1 MNEEQWQG
9 LGRRA
14 VACKAWRW
22 MPGMLDGI
30 DEQRVA
36 SVRDGLVTMESDG
49 LIVIHANIHVARRS
63 LPDLR
68 DPATLGCLLALV
80 REAWGE
86 PRLSVYV
93 EDCGSNAWRID
104 APYDC
109 SEKLLPLCQA
119 RYPSEAEA
127 LVEALEAAQ

>member
-1 MNEEQWQG
+1 MNEEQWQE

-36 SVRDGLVTMESDG
+36 SVRDGLVTMERDG
-49 LIVIHANIHVARRS
+49 RGEALEFDPRLVRRRP

-68 DPATLGCLLALV
+68 DPATVGCLLALV
-80 REAWGE
+80 RDAWGDPAICIVE
-86 PRLSVYV
+86 EHRDWWARLN
-93 EDCGSNAWRID
+93 G
-104 APYDC
+104 
-109 SEKLLPLCQA
+109 LPLCA
-119 RYPSEAEA
+119 FADTEAEA
-127 LVEALEAAQ
+127 LVAALEAAP

>member
-1 MNEEQWQG
+1 MNEEQWQE

-36 SVRDGLVTMESDG
+36 SVRDGLVTMERDG
-49 LIVIHANIHVARRS
+49 RGEALEFDPRLVRRRP

-68 DPATLGCLLALV
+68 DPATMGCLLALV
-80 REAWGE
+80 RESWGR
-86 PRLSVYV
+86 PAIYV
-93 EDCGSNAWRID
+93 FEHHGRWTASSGN
-104 APYDC
+104 
-109 SEKLLPLCQA
+109 LPPQWGAFLDT
-119 RYPSEAEA
+119 EAAA
-127 LVEALEAAQ
+127 LVEALEAAP